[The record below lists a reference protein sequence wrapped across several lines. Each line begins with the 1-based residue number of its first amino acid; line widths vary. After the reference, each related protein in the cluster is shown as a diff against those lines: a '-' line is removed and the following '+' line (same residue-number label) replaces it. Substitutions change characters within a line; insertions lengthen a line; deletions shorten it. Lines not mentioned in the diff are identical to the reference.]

1 MRKTQS
7 AENLPE
13 ISSWLIGLTLMSA
26 NQINLKKASSFENT
40 KGFLKKHVSET
51 FFWKYEGFLKKDV
64 TETFW

>member
-7 AENLPE
+7 VENLPE

-40 KGFLKKHVSET
+40 KGF
-51 FFWKYEGFLKKDV
+51 
-64 TETFW
+64 